1 VAQEDQDFPVLNRL
15 LVDQTQQDME
25 TLEEIRLQMVVVA
38 AAVLALL
45 VAMLLLHLQLELV

>member
-38 AAVLALL
+38 AVVQVLL